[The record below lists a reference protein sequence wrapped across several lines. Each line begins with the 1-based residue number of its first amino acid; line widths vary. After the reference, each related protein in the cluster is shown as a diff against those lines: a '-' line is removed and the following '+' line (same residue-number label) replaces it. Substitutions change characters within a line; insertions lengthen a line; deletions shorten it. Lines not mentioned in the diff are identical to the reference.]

1 MRYLVKTLVAFFPCL
16 GNLPEA
22 EFESTGVIYL
32 VRAISRERNVES
44 LAWLLLIVCIDVYGE
59 KEQQVRKKA
68 KRKRAVWREKGAGM
82 LKLARERRPC

>member
-1 MRYLVKTLVAFFPCL
+1 M

-32 VRAISRERNVES
+32 VREISRERNVES
-44 LAWLLLIVCIDVYGE
+44 LAWLLLIICTDVYGE

-68 KRKRAVWREKGAGM
+68 KKKCAVWREKGAGM
-82 LKLARERRPC
+82 LKLARQRRPC